1 MTAAI
6 RGVRGPRMEVC
17 CPVQLLVG
25 LAEVLSPVRCA
36 GCDLPGSL
44 LCTPC
49 RAALPLI
56 PCAESCPRCGAR
68 AVAGRCTECR
78 GRDFAFDAA
87 SCAGILDGP
96 LSRMLSLYKD
106 AGERRYAPILGA
118 LAADAAARWRG
129 WADAVVPIP
138 STRAA
143 RARRGFD
150 HVVPL
155 AGPVASALDAPLLP
169 RLRAARRLDQRG
181 LGREQRMVNMAAAFV
196 ALPLEGVPQ
205 RVVLVDDVITTGAT
219 LDAAARVLREV
230 GVGAVRVVSVA
241 RAQDRPCAS
250 PNRPRTR

>member
-1 MTAAI
+1 M
-6 RGVRGPRMEVC
+6 
-17 CPVQLLVG
+17 VQLLAG

-44 LCTPC
+44 LCAPC

-56 PCAESCPRCGAR
+56 PSAESCPRCGAHTTAR
-68 AVAGRCTECR
+68 RCTECP
-78 GRDFAFDAA
+78 GREFAFGGAA
-87 SCAGILDGP
+87 CAGILDGP

-129 WADAVVPIP
+129 WPDAVVPIP

-155 AGPVASALDAPLLP
+155 AGPVAAALEAPLLEC
-169 RLRAARRLDQRG
+169 LRAARRLDQRG
-181 LGREQRMVNMAAAFV
+181 LGREERRTNMAAAFV
-196 ALPLEGVPQ
+196 TLPVDAMPR
-205 RVVLVDDVITTGAT
+205 RVVLVDDVMTTGAT
-219 LDAAARVLREV
+219 LDAAARVLTNA
-230 GVGAVRVVSVA
+230 GVDAVRAVSVA
-241 RAQDRPCAS
+241 RAQDRAAPS
-250 PNRPRTR
+250 LDRLRTK

>member
-1 MTAAI
+1 
-6 RGVRGPRMEVC
+6 
-17 CPVQLLVG
+17 VQLLAG
-25 LAEVLSPVRCA
+25 LAEVLSPMRCA

-56 PCAESCPRCGAR
+56 TSAESCPRCGAR
-68 AVAGRCTECR
+68 AVAGRCTECS
-78 GRDFAFDAA
+78 GREFAFEAA
-87 SCAGILDGP
+87 ACAGILDGP

-129 WADAVVPIP
+129 WADAVVPVP

-155 AGPVASALDAPLLP
+155 AGPVAAALDVPLLGC
-169 RLRAARRLDQRG
+169 LRAARRLDQRG
-181 LGREQRMVNMAAAFV
+181 LGREERRANMAAAFLP
-196 ALPLEGVPQ
+196 LPLELKPQ
-205 RVVLVDDVITTGAT
+205 RVVLVDDVMTTGAT
-219 LDAAARVLREV
+219 LDAAATVLKGA
-230 GVGAVRVVSVA
+230 GVPAVRAVSVA
-241 RAQDRPCAS
+241 RAQGRLPAS
-250 PNRPRTR
+250 FESSRAR

>member
-1 MTAAI
+1 
-6 RGVRGPRMEVC
+6 MEVC
-17 CPVQLLVG
+17 CTVQLLAG
-25 LAEVLSPVRCA
+25 LAEVLSPMRCA

-56 PCAESCPRCGAR
+56 PPAEACPRCGAR
-68 AVAGRCTECR
+68 TVASQCTECR
-78 GRDFAFDAA
+78 GRDFVFDAA

-155 AGPVASALDAPLLP
+155 ASAVAAALDVPLLTY
-169 RLRAARRLDQRG
+169 LRAARRLDQRG
-181 LGREQRMVNMAAAFV
+181 LGREERMTNMAAAFV
-196 ALPLEGVPQ
+196 VLPIESAPR
-205 RVVLVDDVITTGAT
+205 RVVVVDDVMTTGAT
-219 LDAAARVLREV
+219 LDAAATLLMGV
-230 GVGAVRVVSVA
+230 GVGTVRVVSVA
-241 RAQDRPCAS
+241 RAQDRPPS
-250 PNRPRTR
+250 SRELPRAR

>member
-1 MTAAI
+1 
-6 RGVRGPRMEVC
+6 MEVSC
-17 CPVQLLVG
+17 TVQLLAG
-25 LAEVLSPVRCA
+25 LAEVLSPMRCA

-56 PCAESCPRCGAR
+56 PYAESCPRCGAR
-68 AVAGRCTECR
+68 TVAGRCTECR

-138 STRAA
+138 PTRAA

-155 AGPVASALDAPLLP
+155 ANPVAAALDAPLLP
-169 RLRAARRLDQRG
+169 CLRAARRVDQRG
-181 LGREQRMVNMAAAFV
+181 LGREERMTNMAGAFV
-196 ALPLEGVPQ
+196 ALPVEVAPQ
-205 RVVLVDDVITTGAT
+205 RVVLVDDVITTGST
-219 LDAAARVLREV
+219 LDAAATVLKAV
-230 GVGAVRVVSVA
+230 GVRAVRVVSVA
-241 RAQDRPCAS
+241 RAQDRPLVLHDRLRAK
-250 PNRPRTR
+250 

>member
-1 MTAAI
+1 M
-6 RGVRGPRMEVC
+6 
-17 CPVQLLVG
+17 
-25 LAEVLSPVRCA
+25 RCA

-49 RAALPLI
+49 QAALPLI
-56 PCAESCPRCGAR
+56 PPAEACPRCGAR
-68 AVAGRCTECR
+68 TADGRCAECR
-78 GRDFAFDAA
+78 GRNFAFDAA

-118 LAADAAARWRG
+118 LAADAAARWHG

-155 AGPVASALDAPLLP
+155 AHPVAAALEAPLLP
-169 RLRAARRLDQRG
+169 CLHAARRLDQRG
-181 LGREQRMVNMAAAFV
+181 LGRGDRVANMAAAFV
-196 ALPLEGVPQ
+196 ALPVEAAPR
-205 RVVLVDDVITTGAT
+205 RVVLVDDVMTTGAT
-219 LDAAARVLREV
+219 LNAAATVLRRV

-241 RAQDRPCAS
+241 RAQDRVAS
-250 PNRPRTR
+250 SLDRLVAR